1 MKTTTNNDRYK
12 VISGI
17 EMRKRIDKL
26 RMELKEGDILIMKY
40 GCGEHMLGEYC
51 KLKTPLIVE
60 VEQLYDHHFVV
71 AVIGRLGHKIRYSYT
86 YADLE
91 IGELISCFR

>member
-1 MKTTTNNDRYK
+1 MKTKQINDQYK
-12 VISGI
+12 IADGI

-26 RMELKEGDILIMKY
+26 RKTLREGDILIMKY

-51 KLKTPLIVE
+51 KLRTPLIVE
-60 VEQLYDHHFVV
+60 VEQLYDYHFVV
-71 AVIGRLGHKIRYSYT
+71 TVIGRLGHKIRYSYT